1 MTTKGIAS
9 RRLLK
14 CLRMTIYVLIGLMPS
29 LGPAESFDGSQS
41 LVCSVDDGRQ
51 FYLGGQTRPF
61 DPQSV
66 GLPRTFMIDFEG
78 NRILPTKDN
87 VVRRQTKIERSEH
100 IENKL
105 ILQGADDGVEGV
117 DDGIGWSMAVE
128 KSSGKFVIG
137 AAGDKVGYIVFG
149 SCKPKP

>member
-9 RRLLK
+9 MRVFK
-14 CLRMTIYVLIGLMPS
+14 CLRMSICVLLGLMPS
-29 LGPAESFDGSQS
+29 LGLAENFDGSQS
-41 LVCSVDDGRQ
+41 LVCSVEDGRQ

-66 GLPRTFMIDFEG
+66 GLPRAFMIDFDS
-78 NRILPTKDN
+78 NRILPTKDS

-100 IENKL
+100 VENKL

-128 KSSGKFVIG
+128 MSSGRFVIG
-137 AAGDKVGYIVFG
+137 AAGDKVGYVVFG
-149 SCKPKP
+149 SCKSLR

>member
-1 MTTKGIAS
+1 MIIKGVAC
-9 RRLLK
+9 RRVCK
-14 CLRMTIYVLIGLMPS
+14 CLKMSIYIVIGLMPS
-29 LGPAESFDGSQS
+29 LGLAGSFDGSQS
-41 LVCSVDDGRQ
+41 LVCAVDDGWQ
-51 FYLGGQTRPF
+51 FYLGGRTRPF

-66 GLPRTFMIDFEG
+66 GLPRAFVIDFDN
-78 NRILPTKDN
+78 NRILPTKDS

-128 KSSGKFVIG
+128 KTSGRFVIS
-137 AAGDKVGYIVFG
+137 AAGDKIGYIVFG
-149 SCKPKP
+149 SCKPKQ

>member
-1 MTTKGIAS
+1 MIIKCVSILINICVLAS
-9 RRLLK
+9 LLPSF
-14 CLRMTIYVLIGLMPS
+14 GLA
-29 LGPAESFDGSQS
+29 GSFDGSQS

-51 FYLGGQTRPF
+51 FYVGGQTKPF

-66 GLPRTFMIDFEG
+66 GLPRAFLIDFDS
-78 NRILPTKDN
+78 NRILPTKDS
-87 VVRRQTKIERSEH
+87 VVRRQAKIKRSEH
-100 IENKL
+100 VENKM

-128 KSSGKFVIG
+128 KNSGRFVIS

-149 SCKPKP
+149 RCKPKP

>member
-1 MTTKGIAS
+1 MILKGVAF
-9 RRLLK
+9 RRVFE
-14 CLRMTIYVLIGLMPS
+14 CLGMSICVLIGLMPS
-29 LGPAESFDGSQS
+29 LGLAGSFDGSQS
-41 LVCSVDDGRQ
+41 LVCSADDGRQ

-66 GLPRTFMIDFEG
+66 GLPRTFMIDFDS
-78 NRILPTKDN
+78 NRILPTKDS
-87 VVRRQTKIERSEH
+87 VIRRQTKIERSEH

-128 KSSGKFVIG
+128 KSSGRFVIS

-149 SCKPKP
+149 GCKPKR